1 MNFAALVMA
10 YKSTTPPANSVEEY
24 RQQIRQLF
32 DEAAPLLQAVDVW
45 VCSCRRQLD
54 KPQYAFDALLSI
66 ALDIGIDG
74 IADSPLPGLLRT
86 TTSKR
91 SLANAILALPVRLGS
106 LRPELETQLRHY
118 GIVKK
123 RRSRP
128 LASLLRVSALRR
140 HQLFHYWPHPRARR
154 QHRLCTNGAAPH
166 LPDAI
171 TCGQPDKP
179 TPFFCLDNS
188 RIFTFYNNILG

>member
-1 MNFAALVMA
+1 MIPSMNFAALVMA

-123 RRSRP
+123 GGPVPS
-128 LASLLRVSALRR
+128 RR
-140 HQLFHYWPHPRARR
+140 HFESRLFDGISFFSIGRTLAPDGNIVYAPMVLHP
-154 QHRLCTNGAAPH
+154 
-166 LPDAI
+166 
-171 TCGQPDKP
+171 
-179 TPFFCLDNS
+179 
-188 RIFTFYNNILG
+188 IFLMR